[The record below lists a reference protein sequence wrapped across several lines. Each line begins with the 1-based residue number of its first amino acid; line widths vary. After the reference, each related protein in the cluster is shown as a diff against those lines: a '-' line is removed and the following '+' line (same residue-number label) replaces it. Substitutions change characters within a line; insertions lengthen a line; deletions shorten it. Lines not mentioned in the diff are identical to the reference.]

1 MSDDRDPILH
11 ELFAQAEH
19 TYSDDSFTLRVMEQA
34 AQRDRRRAITWIAVD
49 VVLIVLAWTLA
60 EPLQEIVFLLL
71 PGLTTSL
78 IDLGNGLLA
87 QLLLPINNVAAL
99 LALVGLG
106 VRSIYRRLL

>member
-1 MSDDRDPILH
+1 M
-11 ELFAQAEH
+11 
-19 TYSDDSFTLRVMEQA
+19 
-34 AQRDRRRAITWIAVD
+34 
-49 VVLIVLAWTLA
+49 
-60 EPLQEIVFLLL
+60 FLLL